1 MFKKGV
7 FLIIL
12 FMVFGVSLVL
22 PKDSLAAL
30 GDYAG
35 FSFDTAASGM
45 GFPAGIAF
53 YNGFF
58 WITDPQGS
66 QGEVYKYNPDGTYT
80 GVHFDTLA
88 SGAALPYGIVGYNGF
103 LWIADVGDS
112 LVYQFSTD
120 GTYTGNTF
128 STAGSGNAQPY
139 GMTFGGS
146 FFWIVDVGDREVYK
160 YNPDGTYTGISFD
173 TNSTGLT
180 NPIGITYQNDNL
192 WIADPVQSAIYQ
204 FETNGTYSG
213 FSFDTAASGNSSIYG
228 LASYDGFFWS
238 TDSQDDEVYKY
249 VGIPDIVSPTVV
261 DVYPAD
267 NSVTFDVNS
276 DDIYITFNEDVEFGT
291 GYVTIYKALDDS
303 IVETLDVEDGDYV
316 EVDNSD
322 VYFYLT
328 NPLESDTEYYIQI
341 DATAFDDTSGNSFA
355 GIDDENTWNFRTY
368 DDVNPMITSLSP
380 EDNENKINTNSDLV
394 ITFDEAVSIDEG
406 YITIYKSFDDS
417 QIEAVD
423 VESEQ
428 VGGDGTST
436 ITINLNTGL
445 DYSTDY
451 YIFVGEDAF
460 YDENDNYFGG
470 INDESVWNF
479 TTRSN
484 ITSTGSTRS
493 VALPKTIPAVPLAP
507 LNSDTPLPCI
517 NGALFSNITGLPCST
532 NEEVNT
538 PSVPQNEDS
547 NKFIFTKS
555 LWTQIIDP
563 DVKELQKYLNTHG
576 YPVALVGPGS
586 LGNETEKFGNLTRD
600 ALIKFQIANDI
611 NPAVGFFGP
620 ITRAKINGSVNRN

>member
-1 MFKKGV
+1 MFKKRLFV
-7 FLIIL
+7 VVLIC
-12 FMVFGVSLVL
+12 VL
-22 PKDSLAAL
+22 TLNFISPRNSFAAL
-30 GDYAG
+30 GDYTG
-35 FSFDTAASGM
+35 VSFDTSAAGNN
-45 GFPAGIAF
+45 FAAGITF
-53 YNGFF
+53 YEGFF
-58 WITDPQGS
+58 WTTDPLGA

-88 SGAALPYGIVGYNGF
+88 DGAALPYGITGYDGF
-103 LWIADVGDS
+103 LWITDVSDD
-112 LVYQFSTD
+112 LVYKFETD
-120 GTYTGNTF
+120 GTYTGITF
-128 STAGSGNAQPY
+128 STAGSGNSSPY
-139 GMTFGGS
+139 GMTFGDG
-146 FFWIVDVGDREVYK
+146 FFWITDVAGDEVYK
-160 YNPDGTYTGISFD
+160 YNPDGTYTGTSFD
-173 TNSTGLT
+173 LSSTGLSD
-180 NPIGITYQNDNL
+180 PIGITDFNGYL
-192 WIADPVQSAIYQ
+192 WVANATDGQVYQ
-204 FETNGTYSG
+204 FETDGTYTG
-213 FSFDTAASGNSSIYG
+213 FSFDTDVSGNGSPYG
-228 LASYDGFFWS
+228 ITNYDNFFWV
-238 TDSQDDEVYKY
+238 TDSQDGEVYKY
-249 VGIPDIVSPTVV
+249 NAIPDLVDPIVSALS
-261 DVYPAD
+261 PAD
-267 NSVTFDVNS
+267 DSIDFDVNL
-276 DDIYITFNEDVEFGT
+276 DDIVITFDEDVEVGT
-291 GYVTIYKALDDS
+291 GYVTIYKAEDDS
-303 IVETLDVEDGDYV
+303 VVEALDVEDGDYV
-316 EVDNSD
+316 EVDNPD

-328 NPLESDTEYYIQI
+328 EPLESDTEYYIKI

-355 GIDDENTWNFRTY
+355 GIADETTWNFRTY
-368 DDVNPMITSLSP
+368 DDVNPTITSLSP

-394 ITFDEAVSIDEG
+394 ITFDEIVNIDEG

-428 VGGDGTST
+428 VGGDGTNT

-451 YIFVGEDAF
+451 YVFIGEDAF

-493 VALPKTIPAVPLAP
+493 VALSKTTPIVPPAP

-532 NEEVNT
+532 NVEVNT
-538 PSVPQNEDS
+538 NNTPQNEDS

-555 LWTQIIDP
+555 LWTQMIDP

-576 YPVALVGPGS
+576 YPVALMGPGS

-600 ALIKFQIANDI
+600 ALIKFQIANNI

-620 ITRAKINGSVNRN
+620 ITRGVVNGGI